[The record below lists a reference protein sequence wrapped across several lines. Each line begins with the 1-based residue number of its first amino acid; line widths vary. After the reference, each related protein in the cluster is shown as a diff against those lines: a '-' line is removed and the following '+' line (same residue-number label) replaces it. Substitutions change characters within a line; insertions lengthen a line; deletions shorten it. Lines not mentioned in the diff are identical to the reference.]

1 MHPRLLDIVDVGITI
16 PEPRR
21 EMTLEETQDL
31 YHIAQAASVI
41 LSSWDCKEDLGYTQ
55 SVL

>member
-1 MHPRLLDIVDVGITI
+1 MKMHPRLLDIVDVGITI

-31 YHIAQAASVI
+31 YHIAQEASVI
-41 LSSWDCKEDLGYTQ
+41 LSS
-55 SVL
+55 